1 GPGSA
6 EDVQQEAALLT
17 KWQRIMGINYEI
29 VVAHVSKF
37 SENSGL
43 GISLEATVGHHF
55 IRSVLPEG
63 PVGHSGKLFSGDEL
77 LEVNGINLL
86 GENHQ
91 DVVNILKELPIDVTM
106 VCCRRTVP
114 PIALSEMDSL
124 DINDL
129 ELTEKPHIDLG
140 EFIGSSETED

>member
-1 GPGSA
+1 MLWENGAPSHTDLCSLKLILCGPA
-6 EDVQQEAALLT
+6 FLQ
-17 KWQRIMGINYEI
+17 
-29 VVAHVSKF
+29 
-37 SENSGL
+37 
-43 GISLEATVGHHF
+43 
-55 IRSVLPEG
+55 
-63 PVGHSGKLFSGDEL
+63 
-77 LEVNGINLL
+77 VNGINLL

-129 ELTEKPHIDLG
+129 ELTEKVG
-140 EFIGSSETED
+140 WT